1 MGFGYSDIDGLGP
14 VPRIDPSQRVLG
26 PSDVKVYRYIPFEV
40 QDTSIVPEEHDYITG
55 LTARLYRSNTDVHQG
70 EIREVTFYAQATQDP
85 NTGAVSYSDPV
96 VRENFVYYRDGVGF
110 ARQRVQTI
118 TWMRED
124 GTDHPDVKTRHK
136 MYDGYETIVEGR
148 RRRGHL
154 ADRMATELSGWLAA
168 TQTQH
173 ASVQDRLQ
181 MGRDFLRHHKT
192 SFDLFADA
200 SDHTIVH
207 DVRADAVPAHA
218 WLDQQ
223 WDAQRTVREWMD
235 DQINIWGLP

>member
-1 MGFGYSDIDGLGP
+1 MPFNFRDIDGLSP
-14 VPRIDPSQRVLG
+14 AARIDPLQRDLG
-26 PSDVKVYRYIPFEV
+26 PSDPKVYRYIPFEV
-40 QDTSIVPEEHDYITG
+40 ANTSEVPEEHDYITG
-55 LTARLYRSNTDVHQG
+55 LVTRLYRSNTAVYQG
-70 EIREVTFYAQATQDP
+70 EIREITFYAAATQDP

-110 ARQRVQTI
+110 ARQRSQTI
-118 TWMRED
+118 TWIRED

-192 SFDLFADA
+192 SFDLFSDVAD
-200 SDHTIVH
+200 HQIVL
-207 DVRADAVPAHA
+207 DVRADQEAGHT
-218 WLDQQ
+218 WLDST
-223 WDAQRTVREWMD
+223 WDGTQTVREWMD
-235 DQINIWGLP
+235 DQINIWGIP